1 MLVEDPNLA
10 IRPDFASQE
19 HEASRHQLVE
29 EGLSNENAARTL
41 AALWTLANNAEK
53 DRWALKQ
60 RRLLEARQREE
71 EEEEERQQQ
80 RKEEEETARLE
91 ERKKNKTKYAPI
103 VRGKVPSDPTI
114 LPAQYA
120 IRKMKSGDYC
130 ELHYFTNRG
139 LEDAKLSNLIAEPEA
154 MVMLPAADGLHSWI
168 PAAAVKDP
176 KAAPVVKDE
185 NLSWEEFN
193 EAAPRMITMMK
204 LYDWPNDRTDM
215 HIQFWSALQTHR
227 WRHAPDQLKQR
238 ALLLYQSQQRRRWHQ
253 TIGTAQGWSLEDLNQ
268 DLIFEAREELFNEK
282 REKETAAA
290 IQVSKYRVDA

>member
-204 LYDWPNDRTDM
+204 LR
-215 HIQFWSALQTHR
+215 IVGATH
-227 WRHAPDQLKQR
+227 QI
-238 ALLLYQSQQRRRWHQ
+238 S
-253 TIGTAQGWSLEDLNQ
+253 SN
-268 DLIFEAREELFNEK
+268 NE
-282 REKETAAA
+282 RCYCINPSNEGAG
-290 IQVSKYRVDA
+290 IRQ